1 MRNNV
6 MLPQANQML
15 SDLTTKLEKAERAKL
30 HMLEQPIQE
39 EQSLISTV
47 CDSIER
53 CNTLSAHV
61 CENHS
66 FSYRACRVKPVS
78 SEKKSQKILQVMNT

>member
-1 MRNNV
+1 

-15 SDLTTKLEKAERAKL
+15 SDLTMKLEKAERAKL
-30 HMLEQPIQE
+30 HSLEQQTQE

-61 CENHS
+61 CGNHS
-66 FSYRACRVKPVS
+66 FSYRACCVKPAS
-78 SEKKSQKILQVMNT
+78 SERKS

>member
-1 MRNNV
+1 

-15 SDLTTKLEKAERAKL
+15 SDSAMKLEKAERAKL
-30 HMLEQPIQE
+30 HSLEQQTQE

-53 CNTLSAHV
+53 CNILSAHV
-61 CENHS
+61 WGNHP
-66 FSYRACRVKPVS
+66 FSYRAFRVEPAS
-78 SEKKSQKILQVMNT
+78 SEKKSQKTLQVLNT